1 MALTVIPTP
10 ATLAEVYRVQGKN
23 PAKETSIVSGNVTPP
38 NNFLVPTC
46 QFNSVL
52 AGMKAPPAAAAA
64 RLGIQSTIPKYK
76 VSLQRIQPANPGTN
90 TAVYLKAGVYE
101 TNWTFDVRGH
111 MQGVKE
117 ALVDGMPRGAMNYC
131 MPWEN
136 AAQNRVF
143 LIMPKELEDLNSG
156 AEREH
161 CSDFIYAYNITLGA
175 VDKVFQQLNGKTSD
189 EHWSRL
195 DAERAMEK
203 QVASLLD
210 RTLGPVACDPRKLA
224 DKFNS
229 LLEKSRTGRDGKGYH
244 SFGIEVLSETPRN
257 LGPIMYLTGGP
268 RQETSRVYLRF
279 TRGTTQIGVFPSS
292 AVMTL

>member
-10 ATLAEVYRVQGKN
+10 ATLAQVYLAQGKN
-23 PAKETSIVSGNVTPP
+23 PATETTLAFGNVTPP
-38 NNFLVPTC
+38 SNFVVPTC
-46 QFNSVL
+46 QFNPVL
-52 AGMKAPPAAAAA
+52 SGMKAPPAAAAA

-76 VSLQRIQPANPGTN
+76 VSLKRVRPANPGTN

-101 TNWTFDVRGH
+101 TNWTFDERGH

-117 ALVDGMPRGAMNYC
+117 ALQDGMPRGLVNYC
-131 MPWEN
+131 SPWQNATQKRVYLVMPN
-136 AAQNRVF
+136 
-143 LIMPKELEDLNSG
+143 ELEDLNAW

-175 VDKVFQQLNGKTSD
+175 VDTVFQRLDGKTSD

-195 DAERAMEK
+195 DAERAMER
-203 QVASLLD
+203 QVQSLLHP
-210 RTLGPVACDPRKLA
+210 TLGPIACDPNKFT

-244 SFGIEVLSETPRN
+244 SFGVELLREPPHN
-257 LGPIMYLTGGP
+257 LGPITYLTGVP
-268 RQETSRVYLRF
+268 RQEAGRVYFRF